1 MIELCV
7 ADGKIELAG
16 FSPEESVA
24 ALARAVED
32 FRLQQEL
39 ETRYCYDCGGCCNQA
54 IPVLGLDLPVLSA
67 ATGLAPGRL
76 AGELFDLPPV
86 PTAEERR
93 KAIRDMVR
101 QDGFTPEQ
109 AALLYDHNRAEP
121 IILKSKRDGTCVLL
135 KGRLCSIYEHR
146 PFMCRLYLCNMGE
159 ELSVL
164 YEKIIG
170 QGIWHA
176 YARMG
181 WIDESE
187 LGSNPF
193 VGRSSYEDV
202 PLGEF
207 DADLGDAAERLFFYF

>member
-1 MIELCV
+1 VIELCV

-24 ALARAVED
+24 ALARAVEE
-32 FRLQQEL
+32 FRLHQDL
-39 ETRYCYDCGGCCNQA
+39 KTRYCCGCGGCCDQA
-54 IPVLGLDLPVLSA
+54 IPVLGLDLPALSA
-67 ATGLAPGRL
+67 ATGLAPERV
-76 AGELFDLPPV
+76 AGELFDLPAV
-86 PTAEERR
+86 PTAQERR
-93 KAIRDMVR
+93 RAIRDMVR
-101 QDGFTPEQ
+101 QNGFTEEQ

-121 IILKSKRDGTCVLL
+121 IILKSKRDGTCIFLR
-135 KGRLCSIYEHR
+135 GRLCSIYESR

-193 VGRSSYEDV
+193 VGRSSYEEV
-202 PLGEF
+202 LLGEF
-207 DADLGDAAERLFFYF
+207 EADLSGAAEKLFFFF